1 MTNRCHR
8 YIFIYFRFVSA
19 FACGFNASVSNHTQ
33 TITSPNYPNQYFNSL
48 SCRWILTA
56 RTGHFV
62 LLTIESFQTEFL
74 HDFVVVSFIFVRVCH
89 KTKQIENATETNRI
103 KCLFLY
109 KILFL

>member
-48 SCRWILTA
+48 SCRWILTV
-56 RTGHFV
+56 RTDHFV

-74 HDFVVVSFIFVRVCH
+74 HDFVVVSFIFVLFVTRQNKLKTLPKRTELNVC
-89 KTKQIENATETNRI
+89 
-103 KCLFLY
+103 F
-109 KILFL
+109 